1 MCVNI
6 DAQLDLS
13 LAISFSFLFFHCFVS
28 GDFLFAFK
36 RLALNAWLYLT
47 KKKTNNDKTMINK
60 SGTRADISLSCTF
73 SFFDQL
79 ADKFVKQLSDRI
91 SQSLYPLLTI
101 SMLICILGL
110 MIFQIVFKESKSI
123 QGVALKQE
131 FQGANA

>member
-36 RLALNAWLYLT
+36 RLALSVTLQ
-47 KKKTNNDKTMINK
+47 KKTNNDKTMINK

-110 MIFQIVFKESKSI
+110 LIFQIVFKESKSI